1 MITTFASPLQHC
13 AAAELEDVEPSDE
26 AGAAL
31 AAQWKGLL
39 AHVQALRPLERFR
52 VASVGY
58 RRCSCAIN
66 VHKRCCSA
74 CLPIVDITFK
84 T

>member
-1 MITTFASPLQHC
+1 MSQRAWSCCP
-13 AAAELEDVEPSDE
+13 AAELEEVEPSDE

-39 AHVQALRPLERFR
+39 AHARALRPLERFR

-58 RRCSCAIN
+58 RRRAGGAVRWRST
-66 VHKRCCSA
+66 VFR
-74 CLPIVDITFK
+74 P
-84 T
+84 